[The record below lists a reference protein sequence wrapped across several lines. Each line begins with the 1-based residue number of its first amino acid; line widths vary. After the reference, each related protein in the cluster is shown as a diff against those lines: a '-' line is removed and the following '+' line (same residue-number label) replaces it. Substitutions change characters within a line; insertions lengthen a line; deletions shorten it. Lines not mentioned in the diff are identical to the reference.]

1 MANDKQNKTS
11 EAQLRAIKKYEE
23 KQKELVDN
31 IRVRVPHGWKDLL
44 VQYVK
49 EHPEYNSVNAL
60 LTDWTAKRRK
70 TDNQKIHCRKRNH
83 QEIQQV
89 LLWYAI

>member
-1 MANDKQNKTS
+1 MSSYIIHLEVILKMANDKQNKTS

-60 LTDWTAKRRK
+60 LTDMIREKLNIK
-70 TDNQKIHCRKRNH
+70 D
-83 QEIQQV
+83 
-89 LLWYAI
+89 

>member
-1 MANDKQNKTS
+1 MLCFIIMPLYKNLNDKQNKTS

-60 LTDWTAKRRK
+60 LTDMIREKLNIK
-70 TDNQKIHCRKRNH
+70 D
-83 QEIQQV
+83 
-89 LLWYAI
+89 

>member
-1 MANDKQNKTS
+1 MLSYIIHLEVILKMANDKQNKTS

-44 VQYVK
+44 VLYVK

-60 LTDWTAKRRK
+60 LTYMIREKLNIKD
-70 TDNQKIHCRKRNH
+70 
-83 QEIQQV
+83 
-89 LLWYAI
+89 

>member
-1 MANDKQNKTS
+1 MLSYIIHLEVILKMANDKQNKTS

-31 IRVRVPHGWKDLL
+31 IRVRDPHGWKDLL

-60 LTDWTAKRRK
+60 LTDMIREKLNIK
-70 TDNQKIHCRKRNH
+70 D
-83 QEIQQV
+83 
-89 LLWYAI
+89 

>member
-1 MANDKQNKTS
+1 MLSYIIHLEVMLKMANDKQNKTS

-23 KQKELVDN
+23 KTKDSIDN
-31 IRVRVPHGWKDLL
+31 IRIRVPYGWKDLL

-60 LTDWTAKRRK
+60 LTDMIREKLNIK
-70 TDNQKIHCRKRNH
+70 D
-83 QEIQQV
+83 
-89 LLWYAI
+89 

>member
-1 MANDKQNKTS
+1 MLKMANDKQNKTS

-23 KQKELVDN
+23 KTKDSIDN
-31 IRVRVPHGWKDLL
+31 IRIRVQYGWKDLL

-60 LTDWTAKRRK
+60 LTDMIREKLNIK
-70 TDNQKIHCRKRNH
+70 N
-83 QEIQQV
+83 
-89 LLWYAI
+89 